1 MTGLRYSLA
10 RVLLLLTAFSILA
23 HSQSLQNSVPAPN
36 WVMQVEV
43 KADKSSYG
51 VGELVHFTALLKNKG
66 NSAVYIAKEFYAAG
80 GGNSGFIITV
90 TQITGKRSGLGCGGA
105 GDRFLSPIRAHRSKF

>member
-1 MTGLRYSLA
+1 
-10 RVLLLLTAFSILA
+10 
-23 HSQSLQNSVPAPN
+23 
-36 WVMQVEV
+36 MQVEV

-66 NSAVYIAKEFYAAG
+66 NSEVYIAKEFYAAG